1 MSESTWH
8 HEPVSEEAATPS
20 TADRPGPGPLAGVRV
35 IDLTTV
41 VMGPMATRVLGDLG
55 ADVVRVETHEPELM
69 RNFVPQRSE
78 GMSGIALNLHRNKR
92 SIALDL
98 KSESGHRAL
107 MDLVK
112 SADALVSNIRPA
124 ALARLGISPEDAHA
138 VNPTL
143 VYCSAVG
150 FGSDGPYGGQAAYDD
165 VIQSVS
171 GLADMFSWTGD
182 APQLIPSIMADKVA
196 ALHIVY
202 AVMGGLYRKA
212 TQGVGD
218 VIEVPMAESLASF
231 NLVEHLNGHTFE
243 PKEEP
248 FSYLRIRNANRKP
261 RRSADG
267 WVCLLPYS
275 TQNYADFF
283 AKIGRPELADDP
295 RFADANGRVANAFD
309 LYGII
314 DEHAPMFT
322 TAEWLDFCE
331 AHSIPATPVVPL
343 EEVGDDPHFAAVG
356 LLEMDEHPTEGAYR
370 VIKDP
375 VNYASDPDQTIKRH
389 APRIG
394 QDTAEL
400 MGELGWTADEIA
412 EL

>member
-1 MSESTWH
+1 MAEQTD
-8 HEPVSEEAATPS
+8 PPDPS
-20 TADRPGPGPLAGVRV
+20 SPGPGPLAGVRI

-55 ADVVRVETHEPELM
+55 ADVIRVETHEPELM
-69 RNFVPQRSE
+69 RNFVPQRST
-78 GMSGIALNLHRNKR
+78 GMSGITLNLHRNKR

-98 KSESGHRAL
+98 KSEVGHRAM
-107 MDLVK
+107 MDLVA

-124 ALARLGISPEDAHA
+124 ALARLKLSPADVHA

-150 FGSDGPYGGQAAYDD
+150 FGSDGPNAGQAAYDD

-171 GLADMFSWTGD
+171 GLAEMFSWSGD
-182 APQLIPSIMADKVA
+182 EPVLIPSIIADKISS
-196 ALHIVY
+196 LHIVY
-202 AVMGGLYRKA
+202 AVMGGLYRRA
-212 TQGVGD
+212 TQGIGD

-267 WVCLLPYS
+267 WICLLPYS
-275 TQNYADFF
+275 NQNYADFF
-283 AKIGRPELADDP
+283 AKIGQPELGDDP
-295 RFADANGRVANAFD
+295 RFVDANSRVANAFD

-314 DEHAPMFT
+314 DEHASMFT
-322 TAEWLDFCE
+322 NAEWLEFC
-331 AHSIPATPVVPL
+331 ADHSIPAAPVL
-343 EEVGDDPHFAAVG
+343 ALDKLDDDPHFAAVG
-356 LLEMDEHPTEGAYR
+356 LLEHAEHPTEGSYR

-394 QDTAEL
+394 QDTVEL
-400 MGELGWTADEIA
+400 MTELGWSPDQIA
-412 EL
+412 ELDPPA